1 MKTVVKIKQT
11 EYPEEYEINELTI
24 QDHFYLQFGF
34 PDDRRL
40 YKRFNG
46 ESLSKYNKP
55 EVDTK
60 LIFR

>member
-11 EYPEEYEINELTI
+11 EYPEQYEINEQTL
-24 QDHFYLQFGF
+24 QDHFYLHFGF

-40 YKRFNG
+40 FKRFNG
-46 ESLSKYNKP
+46 NALSKYHKQ

-60 LIFR
+60 LLYR